1 MLMGLDGMARE
12 GGSFY
17 RSRRVMRLRQVSPL
31 SREFLDKYLGST
43 LF

>member
-1 MLMGLDGMARE
+1 MLMGLNGMARDGVLFIGQ
-12 GGSFY
+12 GGHE
-17 RSRRVMRLRQVSPL
+17 VETTVPL